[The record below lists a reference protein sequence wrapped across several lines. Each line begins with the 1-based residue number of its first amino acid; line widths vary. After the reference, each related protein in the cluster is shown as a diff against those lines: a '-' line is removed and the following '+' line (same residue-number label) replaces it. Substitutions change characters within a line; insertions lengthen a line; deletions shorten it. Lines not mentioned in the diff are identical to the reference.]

1 MAFCR
6 KHSEV
11 GRVWVAAGDEVEV
24 EKIHKNTKYYILLY
38 SIINFKRIIAVRG
51 RRMTLCVDF
60 FIYSDH
66 DILIFSNA
74 SLTLHG
80 ASSSFLCSSSA
91 LNCIVIDCS
100 SEYRVRGHA
109 PPESSL
115 STSGTSFIRI
125 LSKCRSP
132 SIVVLGHCRPRHEL
146 MFSPCPPG
154 WFIFHSC
161 RDIVHF
167 VLLNGVWSTW
177 WRYRWWWWGNSLMY
191 FLVLFP
197 PPHQSHLQQSLNNCD
212 SSILARNRF
221 TYFISIAYSDKLFSR
236 EAFKWIWSFNSRY
249 SV

>member
-1 MAFCR
+1 MLQLCAELHCN
-6 KHSEV
+6 
-11 GRVWVAAGDEVEV
+11 W
-24 EKIHKNTKYYILLY
+24 L
-38 SIINFKRIIAVRG
+38 SI
-51 RRMTLCVDF
+51 
-60 FIYSDH
+60 
-66 DILIFSNA
+66 
-74 SLTLHG
+74 
-80 ASSSFLCSSSA
+80 
-91 LNCIVIDCS
+91 
-100 SEYRVRGHA
+100 RVRGHT

-125 LSKCRSP
+125 LSTCRSP
-132 SIVVLGHCRPRHEL
+132 SIVVLGHCPPRHKL
-146 MFSPCPPG
+146 MVFPCPPG

-167 VLLNGVWSTW
+167 VLLNRVRSTW

-212 SSILARNRF
+212 SSIIARNRF
-221 TYFISIAYSDKLFSR
+221 PYFISIAYSDKLFSR